1 MERILL
7 KSKIHRATVT
17 DANLGYE
24 GSVSISPDLLKAA
37 GLVEFEQ
44 VQIYNVTT
52 GARFTTYAIR
62 ADEPG
67 DIRING
73 AAAHLARAGHI
84 VIIASYAS
92 YTADEV
98 ARHKPLL
105 VYVDAQNRRIP
116 PPAGALATVTAGDE
130 RRVAP

>member
-7 KSKIHRATVT
+7 KSKLHRATVT
-17 DANLGYE
+17 DANLDYE

-37 GLVEFEQ
+37 GIVEFEQ
-44 VQIYNVTT
+44 VQIYNVTN

-73 AAAHLARAGHI
+73 AAAHLAKPGHV
-84 VIIASYAS
+84 VIIATYGS

-105 VYVDAQNRRIP
+105 VYVDAQNRRIQ
-116 PPAGALATVTAGDE
+116 PPAGALATVVAGDE
-130 RRVAP
+130 RGVAP